1 MSNKGNIQK
10 AKKHK
15 KKKNEIFNIDNL
27 TYVRF
32 FYRGSSIG
40 FLTKEGYNKLRK
52 EFKYRKDFDHTLS
65 LLILDGYCDM
75 LNNKIFDQLSD
86 YEKGSAIIEWSFL
99 IYELV
104 RRNLLKNDDKNG
116 LMRIYNHEDYDYNFV
131 KI

>member
-1 MSNKGNIQK
+1 MSDKGNIQK
-10 AKKHK
+10 AKKLK

-32 FYRGSSIG
+32 FYRGASIG
-40 FLTKEGYNKLRK
+40 FLNKEWYNKLRK
-52 EFKYRKDFDHTLS
+52 EFKYRKDFDYTLS
-65 LLILDGYCDM
+65 FLILDGYCDM
-75 LNNKIFDQLSD
+75 INNKTFDQLTD
-86 YEKGSAIIEWSFL
+86 EEKGGAILEWSFL

-116 LMRIYNHEDYDYNFV
+116 LMKIYKHEDYDYNFV